1 MSRRGEKI
9 EREKKEKQ
17 KLHDLACEYYR
28 QHEVE
33 HVSLS
38 EIYLNAKKPFQVHKA
53 TKKSADAHSRDWYNK
68 QVLPL
73 LTPMDMLNAFNLGF
87 SRVLQGIDEGLNSNT
102 YTRDG
107 EGKLMGVP
115 DNRIRHES
123 TKFLYAVQRDM
134 KESMEGGEGTG
145 ANKITIEITGSQLQT
160 ARDVWNDIQ
169 D

>member
-1 MSRRGEKI
+1 MSRKGEKI

-28 QHEVE
+28 LHEVE

-38 EIYLNAKKPFQVHKA
+38 ELYMNAKKPFQVHKSN
-53 TKKSADAHSRDWYNK
+53 KKSADTNAWKWY
-68 QVLPL
+68 QHIVLPL
-73 LTPMDMLNAFNLGF
+73 VSDREKMEIMGLGF
-87 SRVLQGIDEGLNSNT
+87 NRVLQSIVESLESNT

-115 DNRIRHES
+115 DNKVRHEAS
-123 TKFLYAVQRDM
+123 KFLYAVQKDM
-134 KESMEGGEGTG
+134 KDNISGGEGNG
-145 ANKITIEITGSQLQT
+145 SNKITIEITGGHLET
-160 ARDVWNDIQ
+160 AREVWDDIQ

>member
-1 MSRRGEKI
+1 MSRKGEKI

-17 KLHDLACEYYR
+17 KLHELACEYYR
-28 QHEVE
+28 LHEVE

-38 EIYLNAKKPFQVHKA
+38 EIYINAKKPFQVHKA
-53 TKKSADAHSRDWYNK
+53 NKRNADSYAWKWYQHK
-68 QVLPL
+68 VLPL
-73 LTPMDMLNAFNLGF
+73 VSDQEKMEIMGLGF
-87 SRVLQGIDEGLNSNT
+87 NRVLQSIVESLNSNT

-115 DNRIRHES
+115 DNKVRHEAS
-123 TKFLYAVQRDM
+123 KFLYAVQKDI

-160 ARDVWNDIQ
+160 ARDVWDDIQ